1 MSRESHAKSAVITG
15 GAGGIGSAVSRVLAD
30 SGFSVVVAYNSNADR
45 ARALVEELPG
55 DRHFAQHVSIEDA
68 DSLVELAGVVAER
81 YEGLD
86 LLVNNAAT
94 SRFIPHDDLDALDDA
109 LFDQIL
115 KVNVRGSFACIRA
128 LRSALEAG
136 EGGLVGNMSSIAAT
150 SGMGS
155 NVAYCASKAGLD
167 SLTRSLARALAPK
180 IRVVSIAPGVV
191 DTPWIRGFD
200 QEWQDQQILRTPLQQ
215 FASPED
221 VADAVL
227 AVVANLKATTG
238 SVINVDGGRLL
249 G

>member
-136 EGGLVGNMSSIAAT
+136 EGGLVVNMSSIAAT

-215 FASPED
+215 FARPED

>member
-136 EGGLVGNMSSIAAT
+136 EGGLVVNMSSIAAT